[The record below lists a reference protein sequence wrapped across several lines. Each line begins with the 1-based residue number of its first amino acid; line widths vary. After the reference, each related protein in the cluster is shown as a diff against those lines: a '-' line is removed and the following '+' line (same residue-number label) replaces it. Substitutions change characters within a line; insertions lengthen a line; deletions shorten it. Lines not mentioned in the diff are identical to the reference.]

1 MHFRENQSRRRER
14 VCLTNSESVSRMVT
28 EAFSNAALKAL
39 LEFGPSVR
47 TAVLYHME
55 QMQGQPA
62 DEILHD
68 PICFVSSLKA
78 IFSSGAKVIEE
89 KIVKSMCAELKVEC
103 PAAGDDTFEER
114 YARIQSVKARDAP
127 PKLFYLSALEQT
139 MR

>member
-1 MHFRENQSRRRER
+1 
-14 VCLTNSESVSRMVT
+14 MVT

-68 PICFVSSLKA
+68 PICFVNSLKA
-78 IFSSGAKVIEE
+78 IFASGAKIIEE

-103 PAAGDDTFEER
+103 PGAGDDTFEER
-114 YARIQSVKARDAP
+114 YARIQRVKARDAP
-127 PKLFYLSALEQT
+127 PKMFYLSALEQT